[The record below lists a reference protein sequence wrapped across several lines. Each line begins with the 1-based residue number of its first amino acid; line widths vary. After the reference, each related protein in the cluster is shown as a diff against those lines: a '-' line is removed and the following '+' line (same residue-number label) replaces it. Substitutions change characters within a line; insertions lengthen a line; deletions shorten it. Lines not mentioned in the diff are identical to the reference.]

1 MFDSE
6 QNRLIKLATQ
16 IGDHNSKAHLER
28 VFKEDLDRQL
38 KKLSPTMKQIEL
50 DLLPTKEWYSELD
63 RFIDDVQTM
72 SLREMEVKL
81 EDEDHLL
88 DDIEKRIKHLRD
100 FYILDKSILER
111 LKRFEEEVNRR
122 KSLIS
127 IQSNWLPSIRQ
138 ELDERVNRTIV
149 EWKNYKN
156 SHSKNM
162 PGELSRVGET
172 TNIVYRTVKVMTEA
186 ARFTGNIEPFQEIA
200 PDLLVEF
207 DMLSIPIWDNLIP
220 KKDEIPF
227 DVKEVIRITRDF
239 IQQGQLNLALE
250 KLQRLE
256 PVKQLYPEVLTLR
269 MDLLKLKAYEKQII
283 SHVEANRNRQ
293 YQYSQALID
302 IILEGLKVKGAGYI
316 FKSLRVKDYLLS
328 FAQQRRNSMFS
339 QMKSLKSSIE
349 KGKDLNKEASQG
361 IFEYIFLKQAIKLV
375 EDCEGIN
382 AR

>member
-1 MFDSE
+1 
-6 QNRLIKLATQ
+6 
-16 IGDHNSKAHLER
+16 
-28 VFKEDLDRQL
+28 
-38 KKLSPTMKQIEL
+38 
-50 DLLPTKEWYSELD
+50 
-63 RFIDDVQTM
+63 
-72 SLREMEVKL
+72 
-81 EDEDHLL
+81 
-88 DDIEKRIKHLRD
+88 
-100 FYILDKSILER
+100 
-111 LKRFEEEVNRR
+111 
-122 KSLIS
+122 
-127 IQSNWLPSIRQ
+127 
-138 ELDERVNRTIV
+138 
-149 EWKNYKN
+149 
-156 SHSKNM
+156 M